1 MAALEEAVRRVAE
14 LEVVP
19 SGVRVE
25 ALRAMLWLQT
35 PTRDP
40 GAGERA
46 RLILANGAGGGDAA
60 RFEDFES
67 YEAHVRR
74 EGESADAR
82 KSASSASSACVAD
95 VWRGCDAQRHLLD
108 ALARRSATIAAAG
121 PPAAA
126 AAADPRMAEA
136 RAAWTNATLDAVK
149 SVVAGGA
156 RSADPAAVVDALQ
169 AAQRASLPGASRES
183 VLETTGA
190 LLRSAR
196 GAEAR
201 ELAAALTWHV
211 GENLNFACGEYAWTA
226 EERCTSNAFVHPGTD
241 TSRLGVSAL
250 SDETGPGKDASSEN
264 QSIGEGASMTAAGR
278 APALAA
284 AVASLARA
292 ALTSPCWMTRLSAV
306 SALATVA
313 LRSGEPFRLQ
323 CYAALREA
331 RGAASPSGSGAR
343 AGKGAG
349 GSSGFDACASELD
362 RHVATLDHV
371 YRGGA
376 RFRALRDRHGA
387 DPGSWPAAS
396 LAEVAGRHAVL
407 LELACG
413 ACFLPRGAYAPM
425 GGDSRVFADAFAGDR
440 ASAARTAAELMV
452 GEAASAAR
460 KARAGRRRDGMA
472 SSVVAAFRRKK
483 NAGSAAASAAAGA
496 VTKSLGFEPERGFDA
511 FAATTTTSSPFVELA
526 PSQDG
531 SPAGSPVF
539 GSPLASPLSSPSKGA
554 AYDPFAVAA
563 LRNAV
568 ALDSPR
574 TVVGSEPGAE
584 NSTFGDTAAADAGSF
599 AGFDDA
605 GAVSVAPNLDPFA
618 AAAEDA
624 TRARG
629 QTVTDPFSAGGL
641 L

>member
-1 MAALEEAVRRVAE
+1 
-14 LEVVP
+14 
-19 SGVRVE
+19 
-25 ALRAMLWLQT
+25 
-35 PTRDP
+35 
-40 GAGERA
+40 
-46 RLILANGAGGGDAA
+46 
-60 RFEDFES
+60 
-67 YEAHVRR
+67 
-74 EGESADAR
+74 
-82 KSASSASSACVAD
+82 
-95 VWRGCDAQRHLLD
+95 
-108 ALARRSATIAAAG
+108 
-121 PPAAA
+121 
-126 AAADPRMAEA
+126 
-136 RAAWTNATLDAVK
+136 
-149 SVVAGGA
+149 
-156 RSADPAAVVDALQ
+156 
-169 AAQRASLPGASRES
+169 
-183 VLETTGA
+183 
-190 LLRSAR
+190 
-196 GAEAR
+196 
-201 ELAAALTWHV
+201 
-211 GENLNFACGEYAWTA
+211 
-226 EERCTSNAFVHPGTD
+226 
-241 TSRLGVSAL
+241 
-250 SDETGPGKDASSEN
+250 
-264 QSIGEGASMTAAGR
+264 MTAAGR

-396 LAEVAGRHAVL
+396 LAEVAGRHDVL

-483 NAGSAAASAAAGA
+483 NAGSAAASTAAGA

-574 TVVGSEPGAE
+574 DPFGSEPGAE

-605 GAVSVAPNLDPFA
+605 AAVSVARNLDPFA

>member
-1 MAALEEAVRRVAE
+1 
-14 LEVVP
+14 
-19 SGVRVE
+19 
-25 ALRAMLWLQT
+25 
-35 PTRDP
+35 
-40 GAGERA
+40 
-46 RLILANGAGGGDAA
+46 
-60 RFEDFES
+60 
-67 YEAHVRR
+67 
-74 EGESADAR
+74 
-82 KSASSASSACVAD
+82 
-95 VWRGCDAQRHLLD
+95 
-108 ALARRSATIAAAG
+108 
-121 PPAAA
+121 
-126 AAADPRMAEA
+126 MAEA
-136 RAAWTNATLDAVK
+136 RAAWTRATLDAVK

-190 LLRSAR
+190 LLKSAR

-201 ELAAALTWHV
+201 ELAAALTWHT

-241 TSRLGVSAL
+241 TSRLGVGAL

-264 QSIGEGASMTAAGR
+264 QPIGEGASMTAAGR

-396 LAEVAGRHAVL
+396 LAEVAGRHDVL

-483 NAGSAAASAAAGA
+483 NAGSAAASSVGA

-526 PSQDG
+526 PS
-531 SPAGSPVF
+531 
-539 GSPLASPLSSPSKGA
+539 PLASPHTSPLSSPSKGA

-563 LRNAV
+563 LRDAV

-574 TVVGSEPGAE
+574 DPFGSEPGAE

-605 GAVSVAPNLDPFA
+605 AAVSVARNLDPFA